1 MLPDCLVPYKHYN
14 EETISG
20 VLDDIVNPDDE
31 DSEIPLASLVYFKS
45 IQHRRTYEIDWLQI
59 TGF

>member
-1 MLPDCLVPYKHYN
+1 MRKQSLAFW
-14 EETISG
+14 
-20 VLDDIVNPDDE
+20 DDIVNPDDE
-31 DSEIPLASLVYFKS
+31 DSEIYPSEKIDAPLASLVYFKS